1 MQQPPPH
8 QHPPPVAPQTAYPYH
23 SFEPKLNT
31 RSMGQS
37 AIGSERG
44 ISKPPSSSPWDL
56 TSLYDSL
63 GTPDYSGYLGGSGS
77 TSGGGMG
84 PTSVSA
90 NMQQNFDTTFNGGLP
105 PQSHGQGDYLGGG
118 GTPGI
123 GLSPNITP
131 SKSDY
136 GDYLGNQMGTSGS
149 MMHPG
154 VPNASGKKMQ
164 GFLDPPPMGPGSM
177 GLAGRGDPASVRRNM
192 NQSWGKKWGDD

>member
-1 MQQPPPH
+1 
-8 QHPPPVAPQTAYPYH
+8 
-23 SFEPKLNT
+23 
-31 RSMGQS
+31 MGQS

-192 NQSWGKKWGDD
+192 VSLRWNPLPILGLHLPKRRCI

>member
-1 MQQPPPH
+1 
-8 QHPPPVAPQTAYPYH
+8 
-23 SFEPKLNT
+23 
-31 RSMGQS
+31 MGQS
-37 AIGSERG
+37 AIGSERGISSG

-77 TSGGGMG
+77 TSGGMG
-84 PTSVSA
+84 VTSGSGG
-90 NMQQNFDTTFNGGLP
+90 NMQQNFDSTFNGGLP
-105 PQSHGQGDYLGGG
+105 TQGHQQQDYLGGG

-154 VPNASGKKMQ
+154 VANASGKKMQ

-192 NQSWGKKWGDD
+192 VSTFFTPFQNCLNSSFG